1 MVWPQITEAPTFMIW
16 GQITMTRVGT
26 SLVAASAAI
35 ALVFVPATTAAAG
48 TRDNVAIA
56 ITDARHPV
64 DVDVSFQITHDHGP
78 VANANNLA
86 SATGSNCTGCRTIAI
101 AIQVDLVSGVVTKV
115 NAQNFSL
122 AENFKCVQC
131 ETLADADQFIVA
143 PGGEDVDLTGHGRA
157 ELEAIRRDLVAEVH
171 SGEPIPELQADVEAT
186 LLRIDTVLHTQVRSD
201 GSGEGETQVDHR
213 DSRSRAT
220 LSDETANAERDQA
233 TR

>member
-1 MVWPQITEAPTFMIW
+1 MIW

-35 ALVFVPATTAAAG
+35 ALAFVPATTAAAG

-78 VANANNLA
+78 VANATNLA
-86 SATGSNCTGCRTIAI
+86 SATGSNCTGCRTIAV
-101 AIQVDLVSGVVTKV
+101 AIQIDLVSGVVSTV
-115 NAQNFSL
+115 NAQNVSL
-122 AENFKCVQC
+122 AENFKCVLCQ
-131 ETLADADQFIVA
+131 TLADAHQFIVA
-143 PGGEDVDLTGHGRA
+143 PGGEDVDLTGEGRA
-157 ELEAIRRDLVAEVH
+157 ELEALRRELIAEVH
-171 SGEPIPELQADVEAT
+171 SSDPIPELQADVDAIVP
-186 LLRIDTVLHTQVRSD
+186 RIDAVLRTQVRTD

-220 LSDETANAERDQA
+220 LSDEKRER
-233 TR
+233 